1 MNIDPNRWI
10 GTLPTVNAKTNQE
23 KYESN
28 DPNELVDASPQ
39 LNKNKSITKYSLTII
54 LFILGL
60 VFVSTIKNETRNL
73 QKEINNLKASINSL
87 ELDLHWATLDYAVI
101 TSPENISR
109 LSKEYLET
117 DLVPYK
123 KSQIKKL
130 DKEVKTLTSLEKT
143 KYKKNFKKN
152 NKEVTGKKNI
162 RIATNT
168 SLKKLQ
174 EFYSTPGELKSRV
187 KILIAK
193 KIESKKIGLEKLQ
206 KLYSNPKKLPGEVK
220 LLIGKRI
227 ETTKNELRQLYSEPN
242 DKVKLGKVQKW
253 AGIQVVKAMFGIP
266 ILPGK

>member
-28 DPNELVDASPQ
+28 DSNKLVDASPQ
-39 LNKNKSITKYSLTII
+39 QNKNKSITKYSLTII

-60 VFVSTIKNETRNL
+60 IFVSTIKNETRNL

-123 KSQIKKL
+123 RSQIKKL
-130 DKEVKTLTSLEKT
+130 NKEVKTLTGLEKT

-162 RIATNT
+162 RIAKNT
-168 SLKKLQ
+168 RLKK
-174 EFYSTPGELKSRV
+174 
-187 KILIAK
+187 I
-193 KIESKKIGLEKLQ
+193 
-206 KLYSNPKKLPGEVK
+206 
-220 LLIGKRI
+220 
-227 ETTKNELRQLYSEPN
+227 
-242 DKVKLGKVQKW
+242 
-253 AGIQVVKAMFGIP
+253 
-266 ILPGK
+266 